1 MHDIDFI
8 VPGALVEAPL
18 APELM
23 RDLELPNL
31 TRIARHASES
41 VNLDH
46 DDNASLAPWQAWVF
60 GTHAQTGFEDA
71 DINLAELWAMA
82 CGLPQVHG
90 GSGRWLAEPA
100 HFRIAQDHLRLDD
113 PHGLAIMME
122 EARALSTSIA
132 PLLAEAGWRLEPV
145 EPSTRTHWFLL
156 RDDAF
161 DLTGAALDR
170 AIGENVAHWQP
181 RAARSRVVERVDS
194 HPHPGPG
201 SSPGQAL
208 LPSRGKEE
216 SAAFA
221 DNDEPALAWR
231 RCVNEI
237 QMLWFGH
244 PVNEAR
250 EARGVATINT
260 LWLSGNGA
268 AATPMPHYRAVDSTL
283 ELLAALAIEPDAT
296 RVLESFDGLI
306 APARIQDWAT
316 WRSSLAALDARLG
329 EVLDSQRAGQ
339 LGRVCLALFGADG
352 GRVLRVEPRD
362 LGKFWRGW
370 GAGASLADLFSDNLA
385 GQQ

>member
-1 MHDIDFI
+1 MSLKSRHMHDIDFI
-8 VPGALVEAPL
+8 VPGALVAAPL
-18 APELM
+18 APELV

-31 TRIARHASES
+31 TRIARHASDS
-41 VNLDH
+41 VELEREDH
-46 DDNASLAPWQAWVF
+46 ASLAPWQAWVF
-60 GTHAQTGFEDA
+60 GANAQTGFEDA

-113 PHGLAIMME
+113 PHALAITLD
-122 EARALSTSIA
+122 EARALSTSIT

-145 EPSTRTHWFLL
+145 ETSTRTHWFLL

-181 RAARSRVVERVDS
+181 RAWHATRVATESRAV
-194 HPHPGPG
+194 
-201 SSPGQAL
+201 
-208 LPSRGKEE
+208 
-216 SAAFA
+216 FA
-221 DNDEPALAWR
+221 DIEDTGLAWR
-231 RCVNEI
+231 RSVNEI

-250 EARGVATINT
+250 EANGRPTINT

-283 ELLAALAIEPDAT
+283 ELLAALPIEPDAT
-296 RVLESFDGLI
+296 RVLESFDALI
-306 APARIQDWAT
+306 APARTEDWAT
-316 WRSSLAALDARLG
+316 WRSNIAALDARLG
-329 EVLDSQRAGQ
+329 EALAAQRAGQ
-339 LGRVCLALFGADG
+339 IGTLCLSLFGADG

-362 LGKFWRGW
+362 LGKFWRAW
-370 GAGASLADLFSDNLA
+370 GAAASLADLFADDPA
-385 GQQ
+385 RITMKAQ